1 MIRRFASLPWSSIRV
16 KLVLGLLSIT
26 VPLIALLLYN
36 NNYSVRVIHN
46 QVAMSNKAL
55 ISIHMKQ
62 LDDQLSEV
70 ERHLTGLAFADFNL
84 LTMGDWQASED
95 QYMMAKSGVS
105 RLLTSD
111 LIVYP
116 YIDGFFV
123 YSLPKRDMMEAY
135 KLNIGYSEL
144 NALRQTMSEQILRLE
159 DQPQHANS
167 EWTVMQIN
175 GENYIVRLLRSGELY
190 IGAWVKSRTMLAPL
204 SGMHTGETGAVLLVD
219 GAGERLGGTRPLEDD
234 GLDFTQGFQ
243 DYYLSGSH
251 NDYLVV
257 GETSRKGDFSLVSV
271 SPDKQILENLPYL
284 ANAANFVIV
293 VAIAMLLLSVWFL
306 RKVLLLPLRK
316 LMVGMRLIGEGNLNH
331 QIEESPVPDEFQL
344 VNRTFNQMI
353 TQIEE
358 LKIHVYEEQLSKQ
371 RAELK
376 HLQLQINPHFF
387 MNSLNILYN
396 LAQVKRYELI
406 QEMTMCLVHY
416 FRYMFQSNHPLV
428 QLKDEL
434 KHISNYLRI
443 QEMRL
448 PDRLRWEIQVP
459 DYLQMTPIPPL
470 ILQTLV
476 ENTIKHAVQVDGPV
490 VMSIEATLDTLA
502 DEPMVC
508 LLIRDTGKGFTDEAL
523 DAIHDGKQITDGNGA
538 HIGLWNTRERLRL
551 QFGERAWM
559 ECYND
564 DPQGAVVE
572 LMIPLRPDAESEE
585 GNENVSIV
593 DRG

>member
-1 MIRRFASLPWSSIRV
+1 MFARFASIPWSSIRV

-36 NNYSVRVIHN
+36 NDYSVRVIHN
-46 QVAMSNKAL
+46 QVAMSNKSL

-62 LDDQLSEV
+62 IDDQLSEV
-70 ERHLTGLAFADFNL
+70 ERHLTGLAFSDFNL
-84 LTMGDWQASED
+84 LTMGDQQATED

-123 YSLPKRDMMEAY
+123 YSLPRQDMMEAY
-135 KLNIGYSEL
+135 KPVVGYSEL
-144 NALRQTMSEQILRLE
+144 TGLRQALSGQIARLTA
-159 DQPQHANS
+159 QPLHANT
-167 EWTVMQIN
+167 EWTAMRV
-175 GENYIVRLLRSGELY
+175 GGDNYIVRLLRSGELY
-190 IGAWVKSRTMLAPL
+190 IGAWVKARTMLAPL
-204 SGMHTGETGAVLLVD
+204 SGMNTGETGAVLIVN
-219 GAGERLGGTRPLEDD
+219 GAGEPLGGTQPLSDE

-243 DYYLSGSH
+243 NYYLSGSGH
-251 NDYLVV
+251 DYLVV
-257 GETSRKGDFSLVSV
+257 GEASTKGDFSLVAV

-284 ANAANFVIV
+284 ANAANFVIL
-293 VAIAMLLLSVWFL
+293 VAIAMLLLSAWFL
-306 RKVLLLPLRK
+306 RKVLLMPLRK
-316 LMVGMRLIGEGNLNH
+316 LMVGMRLIGEGNLNL

-358 LKIHVYEEQLSKQ
+358 LKIHVYEEQLSKH

-396 LAQVKRYELI
+396 LAQVKQYELI
-406 QEMTMCLVHY
+406 QEMTMCLVQY

-434 KHISNYLRI
+434 KHIRNYLHI
-443 QEMRL
+443 QQMRL
-448 PDRLRWEIQVP
+448 PDRFNCDIQVP
-459 DYLQMTPIPPL
+459 EYLQETPIPPL

-476 ENTIKHAVQVDGPV
+476 ENTIKHAVRMDGSIS
-490 VMSIEATLDTLA
+490 MSIEASLDTLA
-502 DEPMVC
+502 DEPLVC
-508 LLIRDTGKGFTDEAL
+508 ISVRDTGKGFSDEAL
-523 DAIHDGKQITDGNGA
+523 DAIRGGRQISDENGA
-538 HIGLWNTRERLRL
+538 HIGLWNVRERLRL

-564 DPQGAVVE
+564 EPHGAVVE
-572 LMIPLRPDAESEE
+572 LMIPLRLEPESKEEIEDA
-585 GNENVSIV
+585 SIA

>member
-1 MIRRFASLPWSSIRV
+1 MIARFASIPWSSIRV

-36 NNYSVRVIHN
+36 NDYSVRVIHN

-70 ERHLTGLAFADFNL
+70 ERHLTGLAFTDFNL
-84 LTMGDWQASED
+84 LTMGDQQATED

-116 YIDGFFV
+116 YVDGFFV
-123 YSLPKRDMMEAY
+123 YSLPRQDIMEAF
-135 KLNIGYSEL
+135 NPVVGYGEL
-144 NALRQTMSEQILRLE
+144 TGLRQALTERIVRLTA
-159 DQPQHANS
+159 QPLHANV
-167 EWTVMQIN
+167 EWTVMQV
-175 GENYIVRLLRSGELY
+175 GDDNYIVRLLRSGELY
-190 IGAWVKSRTMLAPL
+190 IGAWVKTRTMLAPL
-204 SGMHTGETGAVLLVD
+204 SGLNTGETGSVLIVN
-219 GAGERLGGTRPLEDD
+219 GKGETLGGTQRLSDE
-234 GLDFTQGFQ
+234 GLDFTQGFR
-243 DYYLSGSH
+243 DYYLTGSH

-257 GETSRKGDFSLVSV
+257 GESSRKGDFSLVSV

-293 VAIAMLLLSVWFL
+293 MAIAMLLLSAWFL

-316 LMVGMRLIGEGNLNH
+316 LMVGMRLIGEGNLSH
-331 QIEESPVPDEFQL
+331 QIEESHVPDEFQL

-406 QEMTMCLVHY
+406 QEMAMCLVHY
-416 FRYMFQSNHPLV
+416 FRYMFQSNLPLV

-434 KHISNYLRI
+434 NHISNYLRI
-443 QEMRL
+443 QQMRL

-476 ENTIKHAVQVDGPV
+476 ENTIKHAVRIDGPV
-490 VMSIEATLDTLA
+490 FMSIEASLDTLA

-508 LLIRDTGKGFTDEAL
+508 LLIRDTGKGFSDEAL
-523 DAIHDGKQITDGNGA
+523 DAIRGGRQITDENGA

-564 DPQGAVVE
+564 DPHGAVVE
-572 LMIPLRPDAESEE
+572 LMIPLLLESESKE
-585 GNENVSIV
+585 ETEDVSIA